1 MTHALV
7 QKTSKLIAESK
18 QLRSFIDIMLNR
30 AMESVSKQVLRVNEA
45 FRKRITDTRLAKE
58 TLEILQKD
66 TLQKLKDI
74 AMNIIELQM
83 EIAAKE
89 KYIKL
94 CQNRLENR
102 AQRPGPELCN
112 DRVQQ
117 ALAVELL
124 TLQQTVAHLNHMIA
138 EVMFDL
144 CATLIDSFNI
154 CNLWF

>member
-1 MTHALV
+1 M

-18 QLRSFIDIMLNR
+18 QLRSFIDVLLNH
-30 AMESVSKQVLRVNEA
+30 ATESVSKVVQRVNEA
-45 FRKRITDTRLAKE
+45 FRKRIADTRLAKE
-58 TLEILQKD
+58 SLEHLQKD

-74 AMNIIELQM
+74 ATNIAELKTEIE
-83 EIAAKE
+83 AKE
-89 KYIKL
+89 KYMKL

-117 ALAVELL
+117 ALAIELQ

-138 EVMFDL
+138 EVK
-144 CATLIDSFNI
+144 
-154 CNLWF
+154 